1 MEAEM
6 GSKIDDDLKTMTPG
20 QLRQEVMR
28 LRRAFRT
35 ELNNTGNRRCW
46 VNLQKHLP
54 EGKTIKALTLPRAEF
69 LGNCA
74 AYYDRNQK

>member
-1 MEAEM
+1 M
-6 GSKIDDDLKTMTPG
+6 SRKIDDDVRTMTLC

-46 VNLQKHLP
+46 INLLQHLP
-54 EGKTIKALTLPRAEF
+54 EGQSIKALSLPRDEF

-74 AYYDRNQK
+74 IYYNRNQK